1 MKKSIALLILVTII
15 GFLTSSTAFGQN
27 NINKSFI
34 GFWTSDGTVAKTVIF
49 KDKDDNLQ
57 FVKWSSQGGDEVEIV
72 KIKIEGN
79 YIKTTEKFIS
89 TNWITYNT
97 YSIVDENTL
106 KQVIDGDGGG
116 TIIILK
122 RIK

>member
-1 MKKSIALLILVTII
+1 MKRKLKLIL
-15 GFLTSSTAFGQN
+15 LTAILCVANSIAFGQT
-27 NINKSFI
+27 NIDKTFI
-34 GFWTSDGTVAKTVIF
+34 GFWTSDGSVGKTVIF
-49 KDKDDNLQ
+49 KDKDNNLQ
-57 FVKWSSQGGDEVEIV
+57 FVIWSSLSGSEVEII

-79 YIKTTEKFIS
+79 YIKTTEKFVS

-106 KQVIDGDGGG
+106 KRVIDGDGGG
-116 TIIILK
+116 TIIFLK